1 MIRLKFIERSTYVKK
16 VYKVKCKM
24 LVYLILDNL
33 VLMSDKNEYHVTLD
47 MYIYIIAFNV
57 PFKGLQ

>member
-1 MIRLKFIERSTYVKK
+1 
-16 VYKVKCKM
+16 M
-24 LVYLILDNL
+24 LANLILDNL
-33 VLMSDKNEYHVTLD
+33 ALMSDKGECHVTLD

>member
-1 MIRLKFIERSTYVKK
+1 MKLDVKK
-16 VYKVKCKM
+16 SIKLNNKM

-33 VLMSDKNEYHVTLD
+33 VLMSDKSECHVTLD